1 MKDPLCKQMGQRV
14 RHDERAVVLI
24 NTAYDV
30 QEGQKDAKRT
40 LAHARA
46 LPVTAPKQPYD
57 LSADANN
64 LPGHSCRLMSD
75 MSGHRV
81 CPAASLCC

>member
-40 LAHARA
+40 LAHAQSNRMTCQQTQITYRGILA
-46 LPVTAPKQPYD
+46 
-57 LSADANN
+57 
-64 LPGHSCRLMSD
+64 G
-75 MSGHRV
+75 
-81 CPAASLCC
+81 